1 MKIHSIRII
10 DFRGIEDK
18 TFEFNSS
25 FNVLIGE
32 NGTGKTSVLEA
43 LAAAINPYVAISQS
57 RNVRPIRKEDVRVE
71 TFGHSI
77 EKKIKTALIV
87 HGEID
92 GKQLEWVIKKTHFD
106 FGFMQGDDKEI
117 RSIARNHFSTLS
129 ENGGKN
135 ILLPVFD
142 YLGCGRLFSEPS
154 KSLKTLPKGSRYEGY
169 YNCLDS
175 TSSIKRF
182 AAWFKTMELS
192 LLQGNETAK
201 WRAQVIKRAVT
212 KCLEG
217 WETIFFGIEE
227 DQLMAVK
234 HSNKKEILP
243 FTYLSDG
250 QRNIV
255 GIVADIAYRCVL
267 LNPYLELNAAK
278 ESEGI
283 VLIDELDLHLHPKWQ
298 RTIVKKLKD
307 TFPKIQFITT
317 THSPFIVQS
326 LKNNELIDLQG
337 KNMEDDYLKFGIEEI
352 AEGEMGVKEANR
364 SERFIEMKKVADEY
378 YKLIVEAKDSANSNE
393 IKEIKTKL
401 EKLLIPFYDDPA
413 YVTYLESFQHILN
426 KK

>member
-1 MKIHSIRII
+1 MKIHSIRIV
-10 DFRGIEDK
+10 DFRGIEDR
-18 TFEFNSS
+18 TFDFNSS

-32 NGTGKTSVLEA
+32 NGSGKTSVLEA
-43 LAAAINPYVAISQS
+43 LAAGINSYVAISQG

-71 TFGHSI
+71 TFGHNI
-77 EKKIKTALIV
+77 EKKTKTSLTIN
-87 HGEID
+87 GEID
-92 GKQLEWVIKKTHFD
+92 GQRVSWEIRKVHFD
-106 FGFMQGDDKEI
+106 YGFRHGNETEIKNIAKEHF
-117 RSIARNHFSTLS
+117 IALS

-135 ILLPVFD
+135 ISLPVFD

-201 WRAQVIKRAVT
+201 WRAQVIKSAVSN
-212 KCLEG
+212 CLEG

-227 DQLMAVK
+227 DQLMALK

-243 FTYLSDG
+243 FSYLSDG

-267 LNPYLELNAAK
+267 LNPYLELNATK
-278 ESEGI
+278 ESSGI

-298 RTIVKKLKD
+298 RTIVNKLKE
-307 TFPKIQFITT
+307 TFPNLQFITT

-326 LKNNELIDLQG
+326 LKKEELIPLEENLIIDTDPFRKSIEEGAADYMLVDDVERSFLFKEMEKTAAEYYDLIETQGDQNQISKLESRLNEL
-337 KNMEDDYLKFGIEEI
+337 E
-352 AEGEMGVKEANR
+352 
-364 SERFIEMKKVADEY
+364 ERFG
-378 YKLIVEAKDSANSNE
+378 
-393 IKEIKTKL
+393 
-401 EKLLIPFYDDPA
+401 DDPA
-413 YVTYLESFQHILN
+413 FVALLKAERKS
-426 KK
+426 K